1 MKFSSVFIGKAHAS
15 ANFLNYHLGIIAAW
29 PLAPQNLF
37 AAPHRRKPYTGVSIR
52 NIVSLHSPFVVVVER
67 VVFPF
72 YRVSPVSPPPRF
84 GQTLSKKLCDDGN
97 QLVGRNQIIGRI
109 VPCTILSST
118 FRKHHYHFLESCRSM
133 LLHNACKNV
142 RTWPTIETSLSS
154 DLFLLSNNKQRANIY
169 SPRICSY
176 FISYLSTGS
185 RVAHS
190 VELNGSRRL
199 LTFANKSNLY
209 SPVLSRASPSKW
221 GNWFGPRGF
230 SGNGEGNGDA
240 EFEATRYTARSQN
253 SRLTQASG
261 RNEKG
266 QHAIR
271 RSLPV

>member
-1 MKFSSVFIGKAHAS
+1 MKFSSVFIGKARTS

-52 NIVSLHSPFVVVVER
+52 NIVSLHSPFVVVER

-72 YRVSPVSPPPRF
+72 YRVSPVFSPPIRTNAF
-84 GQTLSKKLCDDGN
+84 EKVVCDDGN

-154 DLFLLSNNKQRANIY
+154 DLFLLSNNAQTYILLVSA
-169 SPRICSY
+169 RILFPTCP
-176 FISYLSTGS
+176 L
-185 RVAHS
+185 VA
-190 VELNGSRRL
+190 ELRIRL
-199 LTFANKSNLY
+199 N
-209 SPVLSRASPSKW
+209 
-221 GNWFGPRGF
+221 
-230 SGNGEGNGDA
+230 
-240 EFEATRYTARSQN
+240 
-253 SRLTQASG
+253 
-261 RNEKG
+261 
-266 QHAIR
+266 
-271 RSLPV
+271 